1 MSNTPKEL
9 GFSMPAEWAP
19 HEATWLSWPNPEGIS
34 FPGSY
39 EKVLPTFG
47 KLITT
52 ISESETVRL
61 NVSSSEM
68 EKLAKKHIAP
78 SALKNVEF
86 FDFKT
91 NEPWCRDH
99 GPVFVKNKKEVAI
112 LDWEFNAWGEKYEP
126 WDSDNSIPQKIS
138 NALKLRSFK
147 PQMIL
152 EGGSI
157 DVNGEGKVLTTESC
171 LLNPNR
177 NSQMSKSQIEQKL
190 KENLN
195 VSEVIWL
202 KEGLQ
207 GDDTD
212 GHIDDLTRF
221 ISKNQV
227 VTVFEENPES
237 ANYKILKE
245 NFDLLRQTNLEIIK
259 LPTPRELIREE
270 TVLPASY
277 ANFYICNKFILLPTF
292 QDKNDEVAKAILKD
306 CFSNH
311 EIRTIDSLELI
322 WGLGSFHCLT
332 QQQPSL

>member
-1 MSNTPKEL
+1 MSVTPKEL
-9 GFSMPAEWAP
+9 SFFMPPEWAN

-47 KLITT
+47 KLITA
-52 ISESETVRL
+52 ISESEKVRL
-61 NVSSSEM
+61 NVSSPEM
-68 EKLAKKHIAP
+68 ERLSKKHIAD

-86 FDFKT
+86 FNFKT

-99 GPVFVKNKKEVAI
+99 GPVFVKNKSEVAI
-112 LDWEFNAWGEKYEP
+112 LDWEFNAWGEKYAP
-126 WDSDNSIPQKIS
+126 WDDDNSIPEKIS
-138 NALKLRSFK
+138 KALQLKIFK

-171 LLNPNR
+171 LLNSNR
-177 NSQMSKSQIEQKL
+177 NSQMSKVQIEQKL

-202 KEGLQ
+202 KEGLE

-221 ISKNQV
+221 ISSNSV
-227 VTVFEENPES
+227 ITVFEEDSSNP
-237 ANYKILKE
+237 NYEILKK
-245 NFDLLRQTNLEIIK
+245 NFDLLRKARLEVIK
-259 LPTPRELIREE
+259 LPTPRRLVRDE

-292 QDKNDEVAKAILKD
+292 QDKNDDVAKNILKD
-306 CFSNH
+306 CFPTR
-311 EIRTIDSLELI
+311 EVITIDSLELI

-332 QQQPSL
+332 QQQPML